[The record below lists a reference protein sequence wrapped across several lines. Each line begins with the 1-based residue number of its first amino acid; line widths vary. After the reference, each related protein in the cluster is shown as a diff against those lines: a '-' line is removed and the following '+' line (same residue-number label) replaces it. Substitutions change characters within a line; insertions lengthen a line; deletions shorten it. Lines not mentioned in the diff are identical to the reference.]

1 MYAVIFHSI
10 RTTHSEDLYQEHSKK
25 MEELVKSISGYISH
39 HSQRDS
45 KTKEGITVSYFES
58 LEAINKWREH
68 PEHKKTQELGRTTFY
83 SWYEIDLVKVERKYD
98 WTLEDSE

>member
-1 MYAVIFHSI
+1 M
-10 RTTHSEDLYQEHSKK
+10 D
-25 MEELVKSISGYISH
+25 ELVKSISGYISH

-45 KTKEGITVSYFES
+45 RTKEGITISYFES

-83 SWYEIDLVKVERKYD
+83 SWYEINLVKVERKYD